1 MTPLPTTYRKNGYD
15 YELIERKGDTAI
27 FSQKD
32 GGKIIAFEVFEVI
45 KQKEWSAFGKTYPPK
60 ETIPPTESWGTNA
73 FTVHSIGLAR
83 YKAEEIQRRVD
94 GREEKR
100 LVIEMVAE

>member
-15 YELIERKGDTAI
+15 YELIERKNDTAI

-73 FTVHSIGLAR
+73 FTVHSLSDAVF
-83 YKAEEIQRRVD
+83 KAKMIQRAIDDRVAK
-94 GREEKR
+94 RET
-100 LVIEMVAE
+100 VEMQS